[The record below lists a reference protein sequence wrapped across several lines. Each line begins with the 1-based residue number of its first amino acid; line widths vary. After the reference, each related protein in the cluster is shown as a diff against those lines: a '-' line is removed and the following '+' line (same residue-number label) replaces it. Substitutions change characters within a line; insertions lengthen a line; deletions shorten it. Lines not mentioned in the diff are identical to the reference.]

1 MTTVKDVLGKKGDR
15 VWYVTSSTTIQDALK
30 LMAEKN
36 IGAVPVI
43 DGGQIVGIF
52 SERDWVR
59 KAIKANNET
68 FDEPVRQV
76 MTSPVYYV
84 TPDQSMEECMSLMTN
99 RHFRHIPVMENDE
112 LVGLISIGDVVK
124 QIIVEKEEEISSLED
139 YIWVHMI

>member
-1 MTTVKDVLGKKGDR
+1 MTTVKEVLGKKGDR
-15 VWYVTSSTTIQDALK
+15 VWYVTSSTTIQDALR

-59 KAIKANNET
+59 KAIQSNKQT
-68 FDEPVRQV
+68 LDEPVRQV

-84 TPDQSMEECMSLMTN
+84 TPDQTMEDCMSLMTN
-99 RHFRHIPVMENDE
+99 RHFRHIPVMEQNE

-124 QIIVEKEEEISSLED
+124 QIIVEKDEEISSLED

>member
-1 MTTVKDVLGKKGDR
+1 MTTVKEVLDKKGDR
-15 VWYVTSSTTIQDALK
+15 VWYVTSSTTIQDALR

-59 KAIKANNET
+59 KAVTADNET
-68 FDEPVRQV
+68 LAEPVRQV
-76 MTSPVYYV
+76 MTAPVYYV
-84 TPDQSMEECMSLMTN
+84 TPDQSMEDCMSLMTN
-99 RHFRHIPVMENDE
+99 HHFRHIPVMENND

>member
-1 MTTVKDVLGKKGDR
+1 MTTVRDVLDKKGGR
-15 VWYVTSSTTIQDALK
+15 VWYVTSSTTIQDALR

-36 IGAVPVI
+36 IGAAPVI

-52 SERDWVR
+52 SERDWARQAVLTSGITPE
-59 KAIKANNET
+59 A
-68 FDEPVRQV
+68 PVSRI

-84 TPDQSMEECMSLMTN
+84 TPDQSMEDCMALMTN
-99 RHFRHIPVMENDE
+99 RRFRHLPVMENDE

-124 QIIVEKEEEISSLED
+124 HMIVEKDEAINSLEN

>member
-1 MTTVKDVLGKKGDR
+1 MTTVKEVLEKKGDR

-43 DGGQIVGIF
+43 DGGRIVGIF

-59 KAIKANNET
+59 KAVKAGNET
-68 FDEPVRQV
+68 LDEQVRQV

-84 TPDQSMEECMSLMTN
+84 TPDQSMEDCMSLMTN
-99 RHFRHIPVMENDE
+99 RHFRHIPVIEDDE

-124 QIIVEKEEEISSLED
+124 QIIVEKDEEISSLED